1 MTLSSRLKW
10 LVIAGLVVVTL
21 GLNSAYKAYAKGGV
35 GTVSHDSG
43 QSSESG
49 PRGAPWKP
57 NKEVSSRAIE
67 VRERGVT
74 IRAELDR
81 GAVLRHRND
90 TVHVEVTLATDPV
103 YNSHSRTP
111 TDIVVVLDRSGSMR
125 GQKFYFAQQAL
136 RELIGRLDDDDRFGL
151 IAYSSE
157 ARTLVPLSYATS
169 YARQSW
175 LSTVDRL
182 EVQSSTNMSAG
193 LDLGLDMIERARAA
207 HRAGRILLLSDGLAN
222 TGDASFSG
230 LMRRAQR
237 AVRGG
242 FVLSTMGIGSDF
254 DERLMASLA
263 SRGTGAFYYLAKLEV
278 LPEFFDAELRT
289 ASQTYASSFSLV
301 FRPGPG
307 VRLVRVMGL
316 PFGYEGEDVV
326 VPLGSLYAG
335 HERRLWLTLTVS
347 SDRVS
352 ELGIGKLSARFRG
365 SEGYHSLSAGSLP
378 RVQCVDDW
386 NVFRS
391 QIHTPV
397 WERAIVNEELNRA
410 QENLGDAISRGTP
423 ADVDRELAEAR
434 RHSSLA
440 RSLGSQK
447 VLDGIS
453 KLEDSGRLAKQAQA
467 APAPA
472 RSAEAKRQK
481 ATGYIQRNRDSY
493 VNSDAMLG
501 F

>member
-21 GLNSAYKAYAKGGV
+21 GLNSAYKAYAKGAF
-35 GTVSHDSG
+35 GTSSRDSA
-43 QSSESG
+43 QSSDVGLRDASG
-49 PRGAPWKP
+49 KP
-57 NKEVSSRAIE
+57 NKAVSSRAIE
-67 VRERGVT
+67 VHGRGVT

-81 GAVLRHRND
+81 GAVLRHRDD
-90 TVHVEVTLATDPV
+90 TVHVEVTLNTPPGLDGR
-103 YNSHSRTP
+103 SRTA

-125 GQKFYFAQQAL
+125 GDKFYFAQQAL
-136 RELIGRLDDDDRFGL
+136 RELIGRLGDDDRFGL
-151 IAYSSE
+151 VAYSSD
-157 ARTLVPLSYATS
+157 AQTLVPLSYATS

-175 LSTVDRL
+175 LSIVDRL

-193 LDLGLDMIERARAA
+193 LDLGLGLIERARTA
-207 HRAGRILLLSDGLAN
+207 HRARRMLLLSDGLAN

-237 AVRGG
+237 AVRGDT
-242 FVLSTMGIGSDF
+242 VLSTMGIGADF

-263 SRGTGAFYYLAKLEV
+263 SAGTGAFYYLAKLEV

-289 ASQTYASSFSLV
+289 ASQTYASSVSLV

-316 PFGYEGEDVV
+316 PFQYEGRDVI
-326 VPLGSLYAG
+326 VPLGSLYTG
-335 HERRLWLTLTVS
+335 HERRIWLTLTVS

-352 ELGIGKLSARFRG
+352 ELGIGELSARFRSG
-365 SEGYHSLSAGSLP
+365 EGYHSLPAGSLP
-378 RVQCVDDW
+378 PVQCVDDW

-391 QIHTPV
+391 QIHAPV

-423 ADVDRELAEAR
+423 ADVDRELADAR
-434 RHSSLA
+434 RHSALA

-447 VLDGIS
+447 VLDSLS
-453 KLEDSGRLAKQAQA
+453 KLENSGRLAKKAQA

-472 RSAEAKRQK
+472 RSMEAKRQK
-481 ATGYIQRNRDSY
+481 ADGYIQRNHGSY
-493 VNSDAMLG
+493 VNADAKAG
-501 F
+501 Y